1 MPDFPT
7 IPYNPADWYWY
18 IGGDETRPYSSA
30 AGRPVQSGN
39 AAFKAWLAG
48 GGVPTRIASAD
59 ELADVLAAANV
70 RPTDT
75 DMLDRY
81 KGAHAGRM
89 TLEIAAKLFFAME
102 NELRALRGEEP
113 YTPAQ
118 FRAYVKERM

>member
-1 MPDFPT
+1 MIP
-7 IPYNPADWYWY
+7 IPYTPADWYWFV
-18 IGGDETRPYSSA
+18 GGDESRVFSSA
-30 AGRPVQSGN
+30 AGRFVLPGN
-39 AAFKAWLAG
+39 AAFKAFLDAG
-48 GGVPTRIASAD
+48 KTPTRIVSLD
-59 ELADVLAAANV
+59 ELADVLAGANV
-70 RPTDT
+70 RPSDS

-89 TLEIAAKLFFAME
+89 TLEIAAKLLFAME

>member
-1 MPDFPT
+1 MSDLPT

-18 IGGDETRPYSSA
+18 VAGDETRAYSSA
-30 AGRPVQSGN
+30 AGRFVQPGN
-39 AAFKAWLAG
+39 AAFRAWLAT
-48 GGVPTRIASAD
+48 GGVPTRIVSVD
-59 ELADVLAAANV
+59 ELADVLAGANV
-70 RPTDT
+70 RPADA
-75 DMLDRY
+75 DLLDRY

-102 NELRALRGEEP
+102 NELRSLRGEEP